1 MTYDLRTS
9 SKANAYLRRLDPD
22 TQRRI
27 KERLR
32 QIGNDPYG
40 VHSKPIVNAGGRRA
54 SRVGDYRIIFRVDD
68 EERVVGVSAIGPR
81 GRVYRDF

>member
-1 MTYDLRTS
+1 MTFDLRTS
-9 SKANAYLRRLDPD
+9 SKANAYLRRLDAD

-32 QIGNDPYG
+32 QIGDDPYG
-40 VHSKPIVNAGGRRA
+40 DHSKPLVNAGGRRA
-54 SRVGDYRIIFRVDD
+54 SRVGDYRIIFAINE

-81 GRVYRDF
+81 GRVYRDL